1 MDSHHTIA
9 VKTQSPVPSPRPQ
22 SLLPE
27 ESPVDP
33 RHARFP
39 YCLVWTPLPIVA
51 WLVPFIGHVGICQTN
66 GVILDFAGP
75 FFVNVDNFAFGAT
88 ARFHRLDP
96 KKVSKSL
103 AIWKQSAGAVRGRPD
118 LKGRLTG
125 PNSDTLQSECL

>member
-1 MDSHHTIA
+1 MSLLSFSSPLVPMESHHAIA
-9 VKTQSPVPSPRPQ
+9 VKNQSSPGPSSHVHE
-22 SLLPE
+22 SLPA

-33 RHARFP
+33 HHARFP

-51 WLVPFIGHVGICQTN
+51 WLVPFIGHLGICQTN

-96 KKVSKSL
+96 RKV
-103 AIWKQSAGAVRGRPD
+103 R
-118 LKGRLTG
+118 
-125 PNSDTLQSECL
+125 